1 MINSWSYNKE
11 YELFRKNILRSID
24 KSLKSGK
31 IFFGYQIK
39 KFERK
44 FLSTNK
50 IKYGSA
56 VGSGTEALYISL
68 IALGIKENDEVITVS
83 NTAIA
88 TVSAIVLAGAKP
100 RFVDVGEDYLI
111 DVDKIEKEISNKT
124 KAIVAVHLY
133 GQACNMDKI
142 LQISRKYNLKLI
154 EDCAQA
160 QGAKFKNKF
169 VGNFGDLSCFSF
181 YPTKILGAYGD
192 GGFVATNNKNL
203 FTKTRQIRFYG
214 IDTLDK
220 KNKFFNKYYSNTHGI
235 NSRIDEIQCAIL
247 NIKINKIKNFIK
259 KRIEISKIYNKHLS
273 NTGLILPKINKK
285 NKHVFHLYIVYHPKR
300 NLIFKNL
307 KKYNISLSVQYP
319 YPIHSMIGYSKYLAK
334 KETVLPLTE
343 KFSKGIFSLPIYPT
357 IEKKKIF
364 KLINV
369 LKKILK
375 KI

>member
-1 MINSWSYNKE
+1 MIDSWSYKKE
-11 YELFRKNILRSID
+11 YELLRKNILKSID
-24 KSLKSGK
+24 KSIKSGK
-31 IFFGYQIK
+31 IFFGRQII
-39 KFERK
+39 KFEKK

-50 IKYGSA
+50 LKYGSA

-68 IALGIKENDEVITVS
+68 KALGIKENDEVITVS

-88 TVSAIVLAGAKP
+88 TVSAIILAGAKP

-124 KAIVAVHLY
+124 KAIIAVHLY

-142 LQISRKYNLKLI
+142 LEISKKYKLKLI

-160 QGAKFKNKF
+160 QGAKFKNKY

-192 GGFVATNNKNL
+192 GGFVATNNKKL
-203 FTKTRQIRFYG
+203 FIKTRQIRFYG
-214 IDTLDK
+214 IETLDK
-220 KNKFFNKYYSNTHGI
+220 KNKFYNKYYSNTHGI

-259 KRIEISKIYNKHLS
+259 KRIEISKIYAKELS
-273 NTGLILPKINKK
+273 NSGLILPKVNKH
-285 NKHVFHLYIVYHPKR
+285 NKHVFHLYVVYHPKR
-300 NLIFKNL
+300 EFIFKGL
-307 KKYNISLSVQYP
+307 KKYNITLSVQYP
-319 YPIHSMIGYSKYLAK
+319 YPVHNMIGYRKYHK
-334 KETVLPLTE
+334 KNTTLPLTE

-357 IEKKKIF
+357 VEKKNIF
-364 KLINV
+364 KLTNI